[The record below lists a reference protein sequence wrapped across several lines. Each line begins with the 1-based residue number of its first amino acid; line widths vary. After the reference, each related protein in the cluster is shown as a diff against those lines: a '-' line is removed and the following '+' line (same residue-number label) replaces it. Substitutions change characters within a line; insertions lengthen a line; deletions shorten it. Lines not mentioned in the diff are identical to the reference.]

1 MYSHQSILDQRSIWC
16 LIHVG
21 YFTFLGKFHKTF
33 HKYLIWRS
41 AGGTTHNPSNLR
53 TRHLPRIT
61 GCSLQA
67 VPEQL
72 PRDEK
77 RRSPW
82 RVVLGWSFHFNA
94 TRCWFLTI
102 WRLVIMQY
110 CLIYVYIY
118 VVFLIL
124 TFAKCSKF
132 EDVWRLFHSRL
143 YGYWILSRISPE
155 SSPCS
160 SNQP

>member
-1 MYSHQSILDQRSIWC
+1 MLVILLSLGNSNKHSVNILLGDLLVAQLTIHQTC
-16 LIHVG
+16 E
-21 YFTFLGKFHKTF
+21 LG
-33 HKYLIWRS
+33 W
-41 AGGTTHNPSNLR
+41 
-53 TRHLPRIT
+53 PRIT
-61 GCSLQA
+61 G
-67 VPEQL
+67 VPSR
-72 PRDEK
+72 PFPSSFPGT
-77 RRSPW
+77 RSEGTW
-82 RVVLGWSFHFNA
+82 RVVLGWFFHFNT